1 MINSFPLYFYR
12 SSANIGCEVCARK
25 ETDVNFYTNMIWQ
38 KCLSAIFTLDLVS
51 VNEYSVY
58 HLQCCDEYK
67 KTKLFQLNWTISFV
81 IIDACHNKECP
92 FLHIDPESKIRDCP
106 WYDRGFCRHGPSC
119 RHRHVRRELCLNY
132 LAGFCPSG
140 PECPNGH
147 PRFEIPVSIKSHSI
161 YDWSIFRNFNECC
174 IFVNE

>member
-1 MINSFPLYFYR
+1 MISSLLLMQIKSYFSLYYNR
-12 SSANIGCEVCARK
+12 LSANIGCEVCARK

-51 VNEYSVY
+51 FHRYSVY
-58 HLQCCDEYK
+58 HLPCAMNIRNINIPV
-67 KTKLFQLNWTISFV
+67 QLKISFV

-92 FLHIDPESKIRDCP
+92 FLHVDPESKIRDCP

-132 LAGFCPSG
+132 LSGFCPSG
-140 PECPNGH
+140 PECQNGH
-147 PRFEIPVSIKSHSI
+147 PRFEIPVSIKFHSI
-161 YDWSIFRNFNECC
+161 YD
-174 IFVNE
+174 